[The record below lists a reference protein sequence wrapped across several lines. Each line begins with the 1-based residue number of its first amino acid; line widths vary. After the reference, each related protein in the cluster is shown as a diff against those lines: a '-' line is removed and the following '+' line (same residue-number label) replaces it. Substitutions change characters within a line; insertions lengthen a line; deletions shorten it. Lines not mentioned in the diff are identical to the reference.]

1 MTYQHEKIISLNLQL
16 ISAIKAKEL
25 QRVQELLEKGADPTK
40 TLELGG
46 ITPIAIA
53 AMSGA
58 TEVIRALLQ
67 AGAEVDAV
75 TSKVAIPN
83 TSPIQIATNSTPVIL
98 AARCGWA
105 FTVAALLE
113 AGADLYR
120 KDGEGL
126 SAYDWACINNF
137 KSVENVLCQ
146 AELNATNED
155 NDTLLMNVAA
165 RCQVQLVQ
173 ILLDRGAEVNI
184 ISKDGYTPLARA
196 AGATHWVWV
205 NDFDEEF
212 TEFGRTREYT
222 EQGIRELRPLPEEYI
237 LKTIA
242 ALLAAGADPN
252 LQKSTTPLIQS
263 VRYGNLKVIQA
274 LLNAGAKVDIPQ
286 KDGYTALDIAKLY
299 RQDKALELLQKNY

>member
-25 QRVQELLEKGADPTK
+25 QRVQELLAAGADPTK

-53 AMSGA
+53 AMWGA
-58 TEVIRALLQ
+58 TEVIRTLLQ

-75 TSKVAIPN
+75 TSKVTIPN
-83 TSPIQIATNSTPVIL
+83 TSPIQIAIDSTPVIL

-120 KDGEGL
+120 KDNEGL

-137 KSVENVLCQ
+137 KSVQNVLCQ

-155 NDTLLMNVAA
+155 NDTILMNVAA
-165 RCQVQLVQ
+165 RCQVQLMQ

-205 NDFDEEF
+205 NDFHEEL

-222 EQGIRELRPLPEEYI
+222 EQGVRELRPLPEEYI

-252 LQKSTTPLIQS
+252 LPNHTTPLIQS

-274 LLNAGAKVDIPQ
+274 LLNAGARVDIPQ
-286 KDGYTALDIAKLY
+286 KDGYTALDIAQLY
-299 RQDKALELLQKNY
+299 RQDKALELLQKN